1 MTVAHRHALG
11 PWLHRPQAGARIR
24 KQLEAAAPLVRW
36 LREYVG
42 PSKRM

>member
-1 MTVAHRHALG
+1 MTVSSRHELG

-24 KQLEAAAPLVRW
+24 TQLEAAAPMVRW

-42 PSKRM
+42 PSKRP